1 MLIPN
6 PQHMQDEIDFE
17 IVNTYLQQSRMAVY
31 SAFLLVLFLAVSFY
45 HIAPTKNILIWVWL
59 VFSVDAYIV
68 YTSIQF
74 SKELP
79 KYQISFFRNRQ
90 YFLHILA
97 GFAWGSAFFF
107 LLDAKHPQ
115 PEDYRVA
122 AVLGIIIAFSA
133 SSMSASVRGL
143 VGFVCSIS
151 FLTALHFLSNFEY
164 FRWWFFGLIGLVSS
178 CLFFGWMTNKYIL
191 GQIEHRLLNATYIE
205 ELRALNDKVEKTNQ
219 DFIKRNVELQD
230 MQKQLQIL
238 ATFDELTG
246 LHNRR
251 YILERMEEKLP
262 EIRRHQ
268 LDCCLV
274 VMDVD
279 HFKNVNDVYG
289 HSAGDEVLRTLAQIL
304 TRELRQGDIFARYGG
319 EEFLIM
325 LPMTELASAEA
336 LVERLRQAIQQQT
349 FMFEGE
355 VVSVTASFGL
365 TQHAVHDT
373 VDKVIDRA
381 DKALYQAKLSGRN
394 RTVIIPRPL

>member
-1 MLIPN
+1 MLIAN
-6 PQHMQDEIDFE
+6 NHNMQDEIDFE
-17 IVNTYLQQSRMAVY
+17 VVNTYLQQSRMGVY
-31 SAFLLVLFLAVSFY
+31 SAFLLVFFLAFSFY
-45 HIAPTKNILIWVWL
+45 QIAETRNILIWVL
-59 VFSVDAYIV
+59 IVLSVDAYTL
-68 YTSIQF
+68 YTSFQF
-74 SKELP
+74 KRDLP
-79 KYQISFFRNRQ
+79 AYQISFFRNRQ

-97 GFAWGSAFFF
+97 GFAWGSAFLF

-115 PEDYRVA
+115 PDDYRVA
-122 AVLGIIIAFSA
+122 AVVGIVIAFSA

-164 FRWWFFGLIGLVSS
+164 FRWWFFGLIGLVTS

-191 GQIEHRLLNATYIE
+191 GQIEHRLLNATYID

-230 MQKQLQIL
+230 VQKQLQIL
-238 ATFDELTG
+238 ASFDELTG

-289 HSAGDEVLRTLAQIL
+289 HIAGDEVLRTLAQIL
-304 TRELRQGDIFARYGG
+304 RRELRQGDIFARYGG

-336 LVERLRQAIQQQT
+336 LVERLRKAIEKQT
-349 FMFEGE
+349 YMFEDE
-355 VVSVTASFGL
+355 IISVTSSFGI
-365 TQHAVHDT
+365 TQHALHDT

-381 DKALYQAKLSGRN
+381 DKALYQAKLTGRN
-394 RTVIIPRPL
+394 RIVIIPKPE